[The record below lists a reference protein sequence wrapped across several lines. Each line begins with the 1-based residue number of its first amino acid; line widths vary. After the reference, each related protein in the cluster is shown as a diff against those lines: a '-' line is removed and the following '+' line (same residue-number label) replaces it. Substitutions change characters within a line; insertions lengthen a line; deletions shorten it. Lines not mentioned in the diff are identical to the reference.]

1 MIEKTAD
8 EDPEFS
14 SHINVMK
21 RMSQLRFKDV
31 LKETL
36 AELERKGRNFVC
48 IYPAPG
54 CEVYDKFFTQLR
66 PLNKFLSR
74 VLFHDELNF
83 ASASLPPKSDTNVP
97 CASEVSSPA
106 AAADLSQNKKTQ
118 S

>member
-1 MIEKTAD
+1 VFQFYQQRTQSGATNAPSSHNFFQPGNLQTNQVIERTAD
-8 EDPEFS
+8 EDPEFA

-54 CEVYDKFFTQLR
+54 CEVYDKYFTQVR

-74 VLFHDELNF
+74 ILFHDELNF
-83 ASASLPPKSDTNVP
+83 A
-97 CASEVSSPA
+97 A
-106 AAADLSQNKKTQ
+106 A
-118 S
+118 